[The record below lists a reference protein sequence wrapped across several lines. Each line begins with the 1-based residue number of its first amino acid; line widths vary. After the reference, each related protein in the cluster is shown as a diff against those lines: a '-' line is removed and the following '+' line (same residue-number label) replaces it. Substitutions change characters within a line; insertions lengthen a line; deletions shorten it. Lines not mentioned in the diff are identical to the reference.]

1 MSEVEQ
7 FDRQIP
13 HLIIAWSK
21 AMRCGYSIVQVM
33 EATAQMERT
42 QQPLDTQNEFT
53 ALQAVESVPYADVN
67 PAAAQFAQVVREF
80 KETGS
85 LLTALENLQQR
96 LPGSNLALVMDTI
109 KAHRQ
114 VGGNLADILEVL
126 GLVLAQR

>member
-21 AMRCGYSIVQVM
+21 AMRCGYSIVQVI

-42 QQPLDTQNEFT
+42 GQPLDVNSEFT
-53 ALQAVESVPYADVN
+53 ALQAMESVPYGDVN